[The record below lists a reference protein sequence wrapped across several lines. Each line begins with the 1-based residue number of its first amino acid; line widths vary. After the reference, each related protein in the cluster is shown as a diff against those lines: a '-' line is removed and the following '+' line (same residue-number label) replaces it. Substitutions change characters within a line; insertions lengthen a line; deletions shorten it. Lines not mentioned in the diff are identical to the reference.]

1 MKAVNVLFSGAI
13 FLVLAAPISMADEA
27 TGGDPL
33 SPAANR
39 AFLADNAHKPGVMV
53 FPSGL
58 EYRVLKN
65 GFGGHPSPADNVEF
79 SYSAH
84 LINGRLVD
92 SASSDL
98 PANLQVSNLMRGL
111 SEALLRMQVGDRWQ
125 LTIPADLALGAKGN
139 SAIPPNQTLVVDISL
154 MAVIPPQPGQSQDT
168 NPISVYGYN
177 RGTEHQAGAMFTIR
191 Q

>member
-1 MKAVNVLFSGAI
+1 MTTVKFLFAAAI
-13 FLVLAAPISMADEA
+13 FLALATPASMADE
-27 TGGDPL
+27 TNGGDPL
-33 SPAANR
+33 SVAANR
-39 AFLADNAHKPGVMV
+39 TFLADNAHKPGVTLL
-53 FPSGL
+53 PSGL

-79 SYSAH
+79 AYSAR
-84 LINGRLVD
+84 LINNRLVD

-111 SEALLRMQVGDRWQ
+111 SEALLHMQVGDRWQ
-125 LTIPADLALGAKGN
+125 VMIPADLALGAKGN
-139 SAIPPNQTLVVDISL
+139 GAIPPNQTLVVDISL
-154 MAVIPPQPGQSQDT
+154 MAVIPPQPGQSRDS

-177 RGTEHQAGAMFTIR
+177 RGTEHQAGAMFTIK

>member
-1 MKAVNVLFSGAI
+1 MKAVKFLFAAAI
-13 FLVLAAPISMADEA
+13 FLALAAPASMADE
-27 TGGDPL
+27 TTSGDPL
-33 SPAANR
+33 SVAANR
-39 AFLADNAHKPGVMV
+39 AFLADNAHKPGVTAL
-53 FPSGL
+53 PSGL

-79 SYSAH
+79 AYSAR
-84 LINGRLVD
+84 LINNRLVD

-111 SEALLRMQVGDRWQ
+111 SEALLHMQVGDRWQ
-125 LTIPADLALGAKGN
+125 VMIPADLALGAKGN
-139 SAIPPNQTLVVDISL
+139 GAIPPNQTLVVDISL
-154 MAVIPPQPGQSQDT
+154 MAVIPPQPGQSQDS

-177 RGTEHQAGAMFTIR
+177 RGTEHQAGAMFTIK

>member
-1 MKAVNVLFSGAI
+1 MKTVKALFAAGI
-13 FLVLAAPISMADEA
+13 FLALAAPASMADEA
-27 TGGDPL
+27 NGGDPL
-33 SPAANR
+33 SAAANR
-39 AFLADNAHKPGVMV
+39 AFLADNAHKPGVTLL
-53 FPSGL
+53 PSGL

-79 SYSAH
+79 AYSAR
-84 LINGRLVD
+84 LINNRLVD

-111 SEALLRMQVGDRWQ
+111 SEALLHMQVGDRWQ
-125 LTIPADLALGAKGN
+125 VMIPADLALGAKGN
-139 SAIPPNQTLVVDISL
+139 GAIPPNQTLVVDISL
-154 MAVIPPQPGQSQDT
+154 MAVIPPQPGQSQDS

-177 RGTEHQAGAMFTIR
+177 RGTEHQAGAMFTIK